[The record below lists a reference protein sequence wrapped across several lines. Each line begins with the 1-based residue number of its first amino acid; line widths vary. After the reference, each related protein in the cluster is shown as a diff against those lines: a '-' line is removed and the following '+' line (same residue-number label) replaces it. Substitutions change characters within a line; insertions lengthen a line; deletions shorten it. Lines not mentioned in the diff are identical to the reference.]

1 MNDNT
6 GLIKILLKD
15 ANIPRRYAGNAL
27 DVCRAHDGWSLAF
40 NQLFSTMS
48 SLTAG
53 HVTILCGAR
62 GTGKTQ
68 MACELIR
75 HTAASLSYFSRYDVL
90 QDYLDSVGRNFDAE
104 DHDVRYLAPR
114 LVVLD
119 EIAKSGESAWVE
131 SRLFHL
137 VNKRYNDLKHTV
149 LITAA
154 QPADIE
160 TIVGPSVADRINE
173 GGTVIHL
180 NWPSFR
186 SNKT

>member
-1 MNDNT
+1 MSDNT
-6 GLIKILLKD
+6 GLHNLLLKD
-15 ANIPRRYAGNAL
+15 SNIPRRYSIPMLSSCNGH
-27 DVCRAHDGWSLAF
+27 CGWAAAF
-40 NQLFSTMS
+40 NRARFFVESKTTGNM
-48 SLTAG
+48 
-53 HVTILCGAR
+53 VVLCGAR

-68 MACELIR
+68 MACELMR
-75 HTAASLSYFSRYDVL
+75 HAASLSYFCRYDVL
-90 QDYLDSVGRNFDAE
+90 QDYLDKVRSTWHTADNHAE
-104 DHDVRYLAPR
+104 LYQSPR

-119 EIAKSGESAWVE
+119 EIAKAGDSAWVE

-137 VNKRYNDLKHTV
+137 VNARYNDLKHTV

-160 TIVGPSVADRINE
+160 AIVGPSVADRINE

-186 SNKT
+186 SSTP